1 MSRFVLQNTFIKIH
15 IFQVLIMFYN
25 IKSQSYVLEIVDVL
39 NASSLST
46 EGVQAQ
52 NELSKPIPLSPL

>member
-1 MSRFVLQNTFIKIH
+1 
-15 IFQVLIMFYN
+15 MFYN